1 MKRFHE
7 AGDQR
12 AINRQFKERRRS
24 LYYGSLGDIPTSKFS
39 TQKGRYRK
47 RHALD
52 CGKPQC
58 KLCHSSKIWDIKTH
72 KQVKADTDFKDQ
84 LKDAS

>member
-1 MKRFHE
+1 MKRYHE

-12 AINRQFKERRRS
+12 AINRNFKERRRFV
-24 LYYGSLGDIPTSKFS
+24 YDGSNPNKFA

-52 CGKPQC
+52 CGNAKC
-58 KLCHSSKIWDIKTH
+58 MLCHSSKLLNLKTH
-72 KQVKADTDFKDQ
+72 KQVKADEDFKDQ